1 MAEIAKV
8 LINKTPGRMTINF
21 LGAFPQNKWTNK
33 ENGKIYLTE
42 KEWEWVQTNIPHVLE
57 KGFLIEEGSVTN
69 VKTDSDKAKEFE
81 SFFKQHVNKAKAQIA
96 KMDDLDEINALI
108 DYANDHEIDNKA
120 VDALVERANELGE

>member
-1 MAEIAKV
+1 MEEIAKV
-8 LINKTPGRMTINF
+8 LINKTLGRMTINF

-33 ENGKIYLTE
+33 ENGKIYLTG

-69 VKTDSDKAKEFE
+69 VKTNSDKAKEFE

>member
-1 MAEIAKV
+1 MEEIAKV

-21 LGAFPQNKWTNK
+21 LGVFPQNKWTNK
-33 ENGKIYLTE
+33 ENGKIYLTG

-69 VKTDSDKAKEFE
+69 VKTNSDKAKEFE

-108 DYANDHEIDNKA
+108 DFANDHEIDNKA